1 MAASIACT
9 PQDMKFKGEV
19 TTAEIG
25 DYNEIREYVTISR
38 GTASQGKTVVGSYNL
53 VMAYAHIAHD
63 CVVGDHN
70 VIVNRVSLGGEV
82 HIGNWVVIGGHTA
95 VHQWVRIGDHAM
107 VQGMSG
113 VTKDIPPFITTSN
126 KDYYAGINKIGL
138 SRRGFTPEQIT
149 AVHEACRIL
158 FQSNLNY
165 YGGIVTVSR
174 QSLPPSAERDMLVQF
189 IRSSKRG
196 LHQAI
201 RIGCRLRAPRRQNDN
216 TGANAKRR
224 AINRCPPFYMPRDEN
239 RNRGTNGYETIKKLC
254 FSYNNSLAY
263 RFFSLLLQRCQQ

>member
-1 MAASIACT
+1 
-9 PQDMKFKGEV
+9 
-19 TTAEIG
+19 
-25 DYNEIREYVTISR
+25 
-38 GTASQGKTVVGSYNL
+38 
-53 VMAYAHIAHD
+53 MAYAHIAHD

-126 KDYYAGINKIGL
+126 KDHYAGINKIGL

-165 YGGIVTVSR
+165 MEGCDRVEAE
-174 QSLPPSAERDMLVQF
+174 LPPSAERDMLVQF

-196 LHQAI
+196 
-201 RIGCRLRAPRRQNDN
+201 C
-216 TGANAKRR
+216 
-224 AINRCPPFYMPRDEN
+224 
-239 RNRGTNGYETIKKLC
+239 IKQYV
-254 FSYNNSLAY
+254 SDAD
-263 RFFSLLLQRCQQ
+263 